1 MHWTQKT
8 ACVRLSHWHC
18 IALAALNSHVNV
30 VALLCR
36 QTRGRA
42 ASTAMPK
49 ELEAK
54 IAALPQL
61 REELSQAEASSSM
74 AHVRLC
80 MRMFFDVWVARLDV
94 ASLTLFH
101 DIDGTS
107 CRRGCGAVGGQQ
119 ASALTS
125 STASW
130 RPSQDSTTCLS
141 TEPRT

>member
-1 MHWTQKT
+1 
-8 ACVRLSHWHC
+8 
-18 IALAALNSHVNV
+18 
-30 VALLCR
+30 
-36 QTRGRA
+36 
-42 ASTAMPK
+42 MPK

-107 CRRGCGAVGGQQ
+107 CRRGCGAVVVSKQ
-119 ASALTS
+119 ARSPPPRLRGVPRRIPLPAC
-125 STASW
+125 
-130 RPSQDSTTCLS
+130 RPSHVPDAAAFRELADALLGTAASRHLLVQRASGACGST
-141 TEPRT
+141 